1 MMVPS
6 NLSHKMKANG
16 HSKPKGG
23 TRVNPQKAIFEQ
35 KHRVILALNKLA
47 DRDTYQIGVEDLG
60 KIAES
65 LTPEGLPLFLSCVI
79 ETDAEQKSAVRKEC
93 IRVLGML
100 ARFHGDFLGPYLA
113 KMIGSIVKRLKDP
126 DSVVRDACV
135 EAVGVLASVMCNQMA
150 ASEETFVLLVKPLFE
165 ALGEQ
170 NRQVQFGSA
179 LCLASVVD
187 NAYNP
192 PVAVL
197 LRMLTRIV
205 KLLKNPHFMA
215 KPALIEL
222 VRSLIQAGGAPTK
235 NALSPAISTL
245 QDALKS
251 SEWTTRKAASM
262 GLASIALTGNPL
274 LESLKASC
282 VHSLESCRFDKVKPV
297 RDSVLQALQ
306 DWRNLPSPDSPALS
320 EAGSST
326 IENSCGGDGYDIAGA
341 NSGWNKGTKVIPLTA
356 RKTCQNRVH
365 KAQNLKSNDWHVE
378 IAVPRTLALSLAD
391 TQNEESEDSN
401 FTKSCERPNVDT
413 TSIQVIDCDYVP
425 MDDKPECTSSY
436 VVSGEVGTKHDTAS
450 NSKDLEKDALVNPT
464 GTIHR
469 YAVDNVGHEEI
480 CFERHQERQS
490 MDSTVTEVSSQI
502 RHACC
507 SQTTNAIA
515 FIQKQLIDIENK
527 QTNLLNLVQGFM
539 GITMDSLS
547 MLQSKVLGL
556 EHVVDKI
563 AHDLAHGANYSDIV
577 ISKLLNKNQN
587 VCSSPRRSTCTP
599 RPSVDISNTR
609 SSLLGSKNRDLLGEI
624 STSRSSTSDR
634 GVQMLK
640 DPSVKNLKSFVN
652 KGTQQCVRLE
662 PQPTGSQTR
671 KAENAITSFKY
682 SASARENSFERK
694 KNLRKCVKDFLRAG
708 DLNSAFV
715 EVICSGDDAVLIEL
729 IDRTGPVLER
739 LSHEAV
745 GEILNILAAYFL
757 DQRFL
762 GSIIPWLQQVVD
774 LSNTHGADYLGL
786 SVKEKREFLRAIQD
800 AASMDFLNP
809 ADKRSVIQLAVRL
822 RQVWGLL
829 LIVFCCREILNEERE
844 QQEFAP
850 ESE

>member
-1 MMVPS
+1 
-6 NLSHKMKANG
+6 
-16 HSKPKGG
+16 
-23 TRVNPQKAIFEQ
+23 
-35 KHRVILALNKLA
+35 
-47 DRDTYQIGVEDLG
+47 
-60 KIAES
+60 
-65 LTPEGLPLFLSCVI
+65 
-79 ETDAEQKSAVRKEC
+79 
-93 IRVLGML
+93 ML
-100 ARFHGDFLGPYLA
+100 ARFHGDFLGQYLG

-150 ASEETFVLLVKPLFE
+150 AIEETFVLLVKPLFE

-197 LRMLTRIV
+197 LRMLARIL

-222 VRSLIQAGGAPTK
+222 IRSLIQAGGAPTK
-235 NALSPAISTL
+235 NALSLAISTL

-306 DWRNLPSPDSPALS
+306 DWRNLPSSDSPALS

-326 IENSCGGDGYDIAGA
+326 IENSCGGDGYDITGA
-341 NSGWNKGTKVIPLTA
+341 NSGWNPVKKVIPLAA
-356 RKTCQNRVH
+356 RKTCENRIH

-378 IAVPRTLALSLAD
+378 IAFPRTLAPLAD

-401 FTKSCERPNVDT
+401 FIKSCERPNVDT
-413 TSIQVIDCDYVP
+413 TSIQVIDYDYVP
-425 MDDKPECTSSY
+425 LDDKPERSSSY
-436 VVSGEVGTKHDTAS
+436 VVNGEVGTKCDTGS
-450 NSKDLEKDALVNPT
+450 NSKFLEKDALVNPK

-469 YAVDNVGHEEI
+469 SAVDNVGHEEI

-490 MDSTVTEVSSQI
+490 MDSTVTEVSSHI
-502 RHACC
+502 RHGCC
-507 SQTTNAIA
+507 SQTANAIV
-515 FIQKQLIDIENK
+515 FIQKQLLDIENK
-527 QTNLLNLVQGFM
+527 QTNLMNLVQGFM
-539 GITMDSLS
+539 GNTMDSLS

-556 EHVVDKI
+556 EHVVDKM
-563 AHDLAHGANYSDIV
+563 AHDLAHGANYSDILT
-577 ISKLLNKNQN
+577 SKLLNKNQN
-587 VCSSPRRSTCTP
+587 ACSSPRISNCTP
-599 RPSVDISNTR
+599 RPSVDISSKR

-640 DPSVKNLKSFVN
+640 DTSVKNLKSCVN
-652 KGTQQCVRLE
+652 KGTQQFVRLE
-662 PQPTGSQTR
+662 PQPTNSQTR
-671 KAENAITSFKY
+671 KAENAISSFKY
-682 SASARENSFERK
+682 GASVRDNSFERK
-694 KNLRKCVKDFLRAG
+694 NNLRKRVKDFLCAG

-745 GEILNILAAYFL
+745 GEILSILAAHFL

-786 SVKEKREFLRAIQD
+786 SVKEKREFFCAIQD
-800 AASMDFLNP
+800 AAAMDFLNP
-809 ADKRSVIQLAVRL
+809 ADKRSAIQLAVRL
-822 RQVWGLL
+822 RQVWGK
-829 LIVFCCREILNEERE
+829 
-844 QQEFAP
+844 
-850 ESE
+850 S